1 MHRLQPI
8 PALLRAIYGLYK
20 DSGFSM
26 AGAVAFGFVVSF
38 FPFCIFLAALAGHF
52 GGEHLAQLAI
62 GELFQVLPHQAAEA
76 LAPEETAAIGKSRID
91 LLTIGGF
98 LSLFFATS
106 AMEYMRAALNTSY
119 RAKEDRFYPWC
130 LTLSGLF
137 VIGTAIALLFL
148 TWGIVI
154 GPDYVARVSPR
165 LAGWL
170 SDGSWL
176 AFIVRNALIISG
188 LIVLLCGYHLWLTA
202 GTRRLVDVLPGVL
215 LSVLLLLMA
224 AKAFAY
230 YLTWTNYS
238 RFYAGLA
245 QIMVALIF
253 FQFAAVIIMLGAEFN
268 RGIAEIK
275 AQLASRELADALR
288 PGRGNA

>member
-1 MHRLQPI
+1 MHRLRPFTAI
-8 PALLRAIYGLYK
+8 LRAIYGLYK

-52 GGEHLAQLAI
+52 GGEKLAQLAI
-62 GELFQVLPHQAAEA
+62 AELFQVLPAQAAEA
-76 LAPEETAAIGKSRID
+76 LAPEVTAAIGESRID

-119 RAKEDRFYPWC
+119 RAKENRYYPVC
-130 LTLSGLF
+130 LALSTMF
-137 VIGTAIALLFL
+137 VIGTAIALLML

-154 GPDYVARVSPR
+154 GPEYVSRWSSR

-170 SDGSWL
+170 AEGTWM
-176 AFIVRNALIISG
+176 AFIIRNALIIIG
-188 LIVLLCGYHLWLTA
+188 LIVLLCGYHLWLAA
-202 GTRRLVDVLPGVL
+202 GTRRLADVLPGVF
-215 LSVLLLLMA
+215 LSVVLLLLA

-230 YLTWTNYS
+230 YLTFTNYS

-268 RGIAEIK
+268 RGIAEFTSQR
-275 AQLASRELADALR
+275 ATRDLADAMS
-288 PGRGNA
+288 PGSSNI